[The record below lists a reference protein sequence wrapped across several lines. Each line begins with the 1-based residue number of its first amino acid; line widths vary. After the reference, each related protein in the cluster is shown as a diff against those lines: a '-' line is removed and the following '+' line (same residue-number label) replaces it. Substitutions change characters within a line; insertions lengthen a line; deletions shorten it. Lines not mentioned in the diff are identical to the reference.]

1 MAQEKDILATLKKHI
16 DSGVIEPM
24 PKEVTKTQIH
34 KFGENMK
41 GINEFIGAVQML
53 SLNLNKVK
61 NLSEKIEWINDLLA
75 QEDNEN
81 TASMLRMQ
89 KNAHIANI
97 KYVCGEAK
105 FLGVNLFGTSLS
117 CVANGKEFSTNV
129 ENPLELKG
137 THIPTYCTEKLLEL
151 EDLMRRLNNKLHNI
165 DEDDGAVDTA
175 ESAMLRK
182 YAESLARV

>member
-1 MAQEKDILATLKKHI
+1 MEKDILATLKKHI

-53 SLNLNKVK
+53 SLNLNKIK

-105 FLGVNLFGTSLS
+105 FLGVNLLGTNLS
-117 CVANGKEFSTNV
+117 CVANGKEFALCV

-137 THIPTYCTEKLLEL
+137 THIPTYCTEKLLEI

-165 DEDDGAVDTA
+165 DEDDGAVDSA
-175 ESAMLRK
+175 DSAMLRK